1 MSNLSL
7 VFEVVLLEFV
17 DTFPKLCPIVSATG
31 TVNYDLARFLCDL
44 FSPVKPYDYSLK
56 DPFSFVSQ
64 IKNANL
70 CGKFLVSYNVT
81 SIFINIPLQ
90 KTIDIAINIIFN
102 HNSNLNIAKKEF
114 KRLLLFAT
122 SQTHF
127 LFNGKFYNQFD
138 GVTMVLPWLLSL
150 LIFSLVFKNLNA

>member
-17 DTFPKLCPIVSATG
+17 DTFPKLCPIVSSTG

-56 DPFSFVSQ
+56 DPFSF
-64 IKNANL
+64 
-70 CGKFLVSYNVT
+70 
-81 SIFINIPLQ
+81 
-90 KTIDIAINIIFN
+90 DIAINIIFN
-102 HNSNLNIAKKEF
+102 HNSNLNIAKIEF

-127 LFNGKFYNQFD
+127 VFNGKFYNQID

-150 LIFSLVFKNLNA
+150 LIFSSVFKNLNA